1 MLSIFSLPGEV
12 SIETVFSWISSSNKL
27 PALSPTPEIKKR
39 HRKGENEK
47 KRNEERKIV
56 GKRAEKKT
64 SEGDGEKSEE
74 VKRRKKER

>member
-12 SIETVFSWISSSNKL
+12 SIETVFSWISSGNKL
-27 PALSPTPEIKKR
+27 PALSPTPEKKKR

-56 GKRAEKKT
+56 GKRAEKKHQRVT
-64 SEGDGEKSEE
+64 GRK
-74 VKRRKKER
+74 VKK